1 MSKELI
7 EKFVSIE
14 QHELVFSAL
23 KKGRGIFFISGHIS
37 NWEIS
42 AFAYAK
48 IFRTKINVIAKPQSN
63 RFVNEKLTEYR
74 ELCGNE
80 IIEIGVSLRTIFKKI
95 LQNEIVAFLMD
106 QSAHPDYSVYA
117 EFFGQKV
124 ATFAGP
130 AKMALKFKT
139 ELIFSYCQRNENFK
153 YHIYIDKINYDD
165 INEFTDENVAILTQ
179 RINKKLENVIR
190 ENPSQWL
197 WFHRRFKHIKN

>member
-48 IFRTKINVIAKPQSN
+48 IFRTKLNVIAKPQSN

-106 QSAHPDYSVYA
+106 QSAHPDYSV
-117 EFFGQKV
+117 
-124 ATFAGP
+124 
-130 AKMALKFKT
+130 
-139 ELIFSYCQRNENFK
+139 
-153 YHIYIDKINYDD
+153 
-165 INEFTDENVAILTQ
+165 
-179 RINKKLENVIR
+179 
-190 ENPSQWL
+190 
-197 WFHRRFKHIKN
+197 